1 MKKTYQLSLFFI
13 LMLTIG
19 CSKDDESKPD
29 SVIHAPSNLNA
40 IIFNNSQINLSWT
53 DNSTNETGFRIER
66 KIGSN
71 NYQII
76 KNTDANITN
85 YIDQGLQLNT
95 EYTYRVVAYNSVGAS
110 TPVYSS
116 IVTIT
121 SQSVI
126 PNVRTSTASNIS
138 TTSAVL
144 GGEIISDGGTPV
156 TSYGVVWSTSPNP
169 TIALPTKA
177 NFINV
182 QSPFAYFNKSLN
194 DVTTYYCR
202 AYATNLKGT
211 SYGNEIS
218 FTTMPKSTVYTVGES
233 SQLVAALWVGGT
245 KSDFKDKLVEGSR
258 PNSVYVS
265 GTDVYVVGGG
275 FTTVTQNSNY
285 YFWKNG
291 IPKRL
296 YANGKMDNGLNSII
310 VSNTDVYIGGGSIS
324 NNSQGSSITVPTI
337 WKNEIATILSNKQ
350 GNVNSVAV
358 VGSDVY
364 AAGRV
369 APTEFQSLVPT
380 IWKNGAPIYLSDQ
393 QGSVLSIFVS
403 GSDVYAVG
411 SIRINQ
417 IEKAVLWKNGNLT
430 TLYNNAVAKSI
441 FISNSNVYVVIN
453 PNSSAPTTESILYK
467 NGVLTPL
474 NMTMTGNVFVSGT
487 DVYISGRSSNG
498 FPAVYKNGTVAELS
512 TSAKG
517 SANYL
522 FVKP

>member
-1 MKKTYQLSLFFI
+1 MKKIYQLSLFFY
-13 LMLTIG
+13 LTLIFG
-19 CSKDDESKPD
+19 CSKDNESKPD
-29 SVIHAPSNLNA
+29 SVIYAPSNLNA

-66 KIGSN
+66 KIGTN
-71 NYQII
+71 NYQVI

-85 YIDQGLQLNT
+85 YNDQDLQLNT
-95 EYTYRVVAYNSVGAS
+95 EYTYRVIAYNSVGGSA
-110 TPVYSS
+110 PVYSS

-121 SQSVI
+121 SQSVV
-126 PNVRTSTASNIS
+126 PTVRTSIVSNIS
-138 TTSAVL
+138 TTSADF
-144 GGEIISDGGTPV
+144 GGEIISDGGAPI

-169 TIALPTKA
+169 TIELPTKI
-177 NFINV
+177 NFISV
-182 QSPFAYFNKSLN
+182 KTPFTYYNKSLN
-194 DVTTYYCR
+194 DVTTYYYR

-211 SYGNEIS
+211 SYGNEFS

-233 SQLVAALWVGGT
+233 SKLVAALWIGGT
-245 KSDFKDKLVEGSR
+245 KSDFKDKLVEGSQ

-275 FTTVTQNSNY
+275 FTTVTYNNNNY
-285 YFWKNG
+285 YWKNG

-296 YANGKMDNGLNSII
+296 YANGKIDNGLNSIV
-310 VSNTDVYIGGGSIS
+310 VSNTDVYIGGGSMS
-324 NNSQGSSITVPTI
+324 KNSQGSSITVPTI
-337 WKNEIATILSNKQ
+337 WKNEIATILSNNQ

-364 AAGRV
+364 TAGRV
-369 APTEFQSLVPT
+369 APTEFQSLVPS
-380 IWKNGAPIYLSDQ
+380 IWKNGAPIYLSNQ
-393 QGSVLSIFVS
+393 EGSVLSIFVN

-417 IEKAVLWKNGNLT
+417 IEKAVLWKNGNMT

-441 FISNSNVYVVIN
+441 FISNSNVYIVIN
-453 PNSSAPTTESILYK
+453 TNSSAPTTESILYK
-467 NGVLTPL
+467 NGVFTTL
-474 NMTMTGNVFVSGT
+474 NISKAGNIFVSGM
-487 DVYISGRSSNG
+487 DVYISGVSSNG
-498 FPAVYKNGTVAELS
+498 FPAVYKNGAISELY
-512 TSAKG
+512 TSATG

>member
-1 MKKTYQLSLFFI
+1 
-13 LMLTIG
+13 MLIIG
-19 CSKDDESKPD
+19 CSKENETKPD
-29 SVIHAPSNLNA
+29 SVIYAPSNLST

-66 KIGSN
+66 KIGTN
-71 NYQII
+71 NYQAI

-85 YIDQGLQLNT
+85 YNDQGLQLNT

-110 TPVYSS
+110 SPVYSS

-121 SQSVI
+121 SQSVVPTI
-126 PNVRTSTASNIS
+126 RTSIASNI
-138 TTSAVL
+138 TTNSADL
-144 GGEIISDGGTPV
+144 GGDIISDGGSPI
-156 TSYGVVWSTSPNP
+156 TSYGVVWSTSPSP
-169 TIALPTKA
+169 TIALPTKV
-177 NFINV
+177 NFISV
-182 QSPFAYFNKSLN
+182 KSPFTYYNKSLN
-194 DVTTYYCR
+194 DVTTYYYR

-211 SYGNEIS
+211 NYGNEVS

-245 KSDFKDKLVEGSR
+245 KSDFKDNLVEGSR

-296 YANGKMDNGLNSII
+296 YANGKMDNDLNSIV
-310 VSNTDVYIGGGSIS
+310 VSNTDVYIGGGSDS
-324 NNSQGSSITVPTI
+324 KNSQGSSITVPTI
-337 WKNEIATILSNKQ
+337 WKNEIATILSNNE
-350 GNVNSVAV
+350 GTVNSVSI

-364 AAGRV
+364 AAGWV
-369 APTEFQSLVPT
+369 APKEFQSLVPT

-393 QGSVLSIFVS
+393 QGSVLSIFVN

-411 SIRINQ
+411 YIRINQ

-441 FISNSNVYVVIN
+441 FISNSNVYIVIN
-453 PNSSAPTTESILYK
+453 SNSSAPTRESILYK
-467 NGVLTPL
+467 NGVFTPL
-474 NMTMTGNVFVSGT
+474 NITMTGNVFVSGM
-487 DVYISGRSSNG
+487 DVYISGISSNG
-498 FPAVYKNGTVAELS
+498 FPAVSKNGTVSELS